1 MTQSKHVPYFGCDSG
16 SSLIFRTLLNVTRQ
30 CPLASPVTLILL
42 YETVMGAP
50 LCQTTGGKAG
60 DRAQATEQT
69 LWDHPIM
76 EKPNDSLQLP
86 DYFKYLGKKRM
97 SELLSVHP
105 CVCVCLCV
113 PP

>member
-60 DRAQATEQT
+60 DRAQATEQRV
-69 LWDHPIM
+69 WDHPIRV
-76 EKPNDSLQLP
+76 KINKSLQLQE
-86 DYFKYLGKKRM
+86 YSKCSVKKN
-97 SELLSVHP
+97 V
-105 CVCVCLCV
+105 
-113 PP
+113 